1 MASKRMFDK
10 AIIEQDGFFDLPME
24 AKALYFLLGME
35 ADDEGFINPKKVLR
49 LYGGNEDSIRILA
62 VKGFIIPFKS
72 GVIVITDWKRNNYL
86 DKKRIKPTIYQEE
99 KAQITYDEVA
109 EKYVF
114 NKCLTNVEQMLQQNS
129 IVENSIVENSIEY
142 IYEEKQSSPVSI
154 SKKQPKKKFGKFKRV
169 LLTENEYNRLIKE
182 YGQEFVDFQI
192 EKLDEYVES
201 NNNKNKYSNFN
212 LVLRKAIR
220 EKWYKKDTELPEWFE
235 KNGGESKMPSES
247 EIDEMKAILD
257 DLTGG

>member
-35 ADDEGFINPKKVLR
+35 ADDEGFINPRKVLR
-49 LYGGNEDSIRILA
+49 LYGGNDDSIRILA
-62 VKGFIIPFKS
+62 AKGFIIPFDS
-72 GVIVITDWKRNNYL
+72 GVIVITDWKRNNYI
-86 DKKRIKPTIYQEE
+86 DKKRVKPTIYQQE

-114 NKCLTNVEQMLQQNS
+114 NKCLTNAKQMLK
-129 IVENSIVENSIEY
+129 ENSIDKNSIDKNS
-142 IYEEKQSSPVSI
+142 IDILDEEQSSPVSV
-154 SKKQPKKKFGKFKRV
+154 SNKKAKKKYGTYKRV
-169 LLTENEYNRLIKE
+169 LLTDDEYKRLTDE
-182 YGQEFVDFQI
+182 FGQSFIEKQI
-192 EKLDEYVES
+192 EKLDEYIES

-220 EKWYKKDTELPEWFE
+220 EKWFNIANVPEWFD
-235 KNGGESKMPSES
+235 KKMEVQEPSE
-247 EIDEMKAILD
+247 ETMQAFNEMEELLKEMGD
-257 DLTGG
+257 